1 MKKIDEFIKK
11 NQDETDRRIKAIS
24 NEINAL
30 HSQIEKEPNNLELK
44 MREGFCLMTMIFMKM
59 NGLWMYCQE
68 GMTQKQWD
76 EYGDKFINLSHILN
90 HTGNGFKDQSNF

>member
-1 MKKIDEFIKK
+1 
-11 NQDETDRRIKAIS
+11 
-24 NEINAL
+24 
-30 HSQIEKEPNNLELK
+30 
-44 MREGFCLMTMIFMKM
+44 MTMIFMKM

-90 HTGNGFKDQSNF
+90 YTGNGFKDQSNF